1 MNQNS
6 LFSQLRKEKTGRRQI
21 HNVSTFTPQQLQFWV
36 SPSKQ
41 KFFVGGVGAG
51 KTRAGVIEIMNQPKG
66 TLTIVVA
73 PTFTIL
79 KDSTFRMFEE
89 LYGQS
94 GLIMSHNKTD
104 METKVKGDRTILWR
118 SADKPDRLR
127 GTNAGAVYMDE
138 ASFCDEDTYKV
149 LLGRLRKNPG
159 KLWATFTPRGKNRWE
174 YRAIN
179 SGIAEM
185 IHAPSYSNTF
195 NPDFF
200 VQSLKAAYDGAFYKQ
215 EVEGLFCD
223 TDGALMK
230 SSWIRPWQGPIPERL
245 IMCRSWDCAAT
256 VGRRSDYTVGTL
268 MGLIPGT
275 EKVIIFDQIRQQYS
289 AEDVDPKISQTSDED
304 GPGTTIVI
312 EVEPGSAG
320 KRLLQHQLKNL
331 AGRRVAWSSPGSN
344 KLTRAVPFSRAAS
357 AGNIFYVLGNWTDA
371 CFEEIDSFTGTPADV
386 HDDCV
391 DSISLGYTHLCG
403 NMRRVIAV

>member
-1 MNQNS
+1 MSKSMSMDQDDFRLERMNQNS

-94 GLIMSHNKTD
+94 GLIMNHNKTD

-174 YRAIN
+174 YRAIQA
-179 SGIAEM
+179 GLLVCCAC
-185 IHAPSYSNTF
+185 A
-195 NPDFF
+195 F
-200 VQSLKAAYDGAFYKQ
+200 VGH
-215 EVEGLFCD
+215 
-223 TDGALMK
+223 
-230 SSWIRPWQGPIPERL
+230 R
-245 IMCRSWDCAAT
+245 AT
-256 VGRRSDYTVGTL
+256 G
-268 MGLIPGT
+268 
-275 EKVIIFDQIRQQYS
+275 
-289 AEDVDPKISQTSDED
+289 
-304 GPGTTIVI
+304 
-312 EVEPGSAG
+312 
-320 KRLLQHQLKNL
+320 
-331 AGRRVAWSSPGSN
+331 
-344 KLTRAVPFSRAAS
+344 
-357 AGNIFYVLGNWTDA
+357 
-371 CFEEIDSFTGTPADV
+371 
-386 HDDCV
+386 
-391 DSISLGYTHLCG
+391 
-403 NMRRVIAV
+403 